1 MIFGLWTEDII
12 EPYSETK
19 SRERL
24 FWGDA
29 ENGAAKLLV
38 VAKIQTAFGV
48 HDIRSLT
55 VPIL

>member
-1 MIFGLWTEDII
+1 MTCGLWTEDII

-48 HDIRSLT
+48 HNISLA